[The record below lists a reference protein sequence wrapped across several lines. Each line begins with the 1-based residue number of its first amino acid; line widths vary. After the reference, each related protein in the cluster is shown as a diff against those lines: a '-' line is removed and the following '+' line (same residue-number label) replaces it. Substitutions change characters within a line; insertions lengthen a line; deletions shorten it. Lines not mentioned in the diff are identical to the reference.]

1 MKQTFRLEP
10 FVRVC
15 LWLALVLVVSG
26 VWIAHAQQQPAQQ
39 PGAPPADDPRF
50 TGLSTTMDAKDL
62 GVSRRRF
69 EPGARSAWHS
79 HDRGQLI
86 FVEQGRART
95 QKRGQP
101 LREMGVGESD
111 YTGSSIVHWHGAAP
125 GEAFVQIAVGWGG
138 ETKWLEKT
146 TDEEYSGKRK

>member
-1 MKQTFRLEP
+1 MKQTYRPRP

-26 VWIAHAQQQPAQQ
+26 AWIARSQEPAEQPDTLL
-39 PGAPPADDPRF
+39 ADDPRF
-50 TGLSTTMDAKDL
+50 TGLATVMEATDL
-62 GVSRRRF
+62 VVLRLRF

-79 HDRGQLI
+79 HSHGQLL

-101 LREMGVGESD
+101 MREMGVGESD
-111 YTGSSIVHWHGAAP
+111 YTGPNIEHWHGAVP
-125 GEAFVQIAVGWGG
+125 DEPFVQIAVMWEG
-138 ETKWLEKT
+138 EVEWLERT
-146 TDEEYSGKRK
+146 TDEEYAGKE